1 MRLIS
6 INNLSTENKIANS
19 INSSNGRCIL
29 SSATPL
35 NDYLIS
41 RLNELGIKQIW
52 IDEEQFKDIVYK
64 EPISAETRAK
74 AISAYKITVE
84 KISKNQDINVGA
96 LKDIAKLIV
105 DDIKASGVPV
115 GILNGIYE
123 RDNYL
128 AVHAINTAVISTAIG
143 MNTSYNFGQLCDLC
157 LAGFIHDIC
166 RKDESDDN
174 DSVHTEVGF
183 NIFRKYDML
192 SINSVAVIFQH
203 HEKYNGNGYPRGLKG
218 SNISEFSQIVS
229 IADYFDTYISKDNS
243 LRYEPVYEEVLKD
256 DNQKFSSEIVK
267 AFKMS
272 VQVYLCGTVVKLS
285 DGREGIVVR
294 QNKGKPHKP
303 VIRLL
308 SDTNE
313 EIDLLENLNIKIT
326 EVVL

>member
-6 INNLSTENKIANS
+6 ISNLSLENKIANS

-29 SSATPL
+29 SSNTPL

-64 EPISAETRAK
+64 EAISVETRAK
-74 AISAYKITVE
+74 AMAAYKIT
-84 KISKNQDINVGA
+84 IDNIYKNQYINANA
-96 LKDIAKLIV
+96 LKDVTKLIV
-105 DDIKASGVPV
+105 DDIKASGIPV
-115 GILNGIYE
+115 GILNSIYE
-123 RDNYL
+123 NDNSL
-128 AVHAINTAVISTAIG
+128 AVHAINTAVISVAIG

-174 DSVHTEVGF
+174 DLVHAEVGF

-203 HEKYNGNGYPRGLKG
+203 HERYNGNGHPRGLKG

-229 IADYFDTYISKDNS
+229 IADYFDTCISKDNS
-243 LRYEPVYEEVLKD
+243 LMYEPIYEEILKD
-256 DNQKFSSEIVK
+256 DNQKFNSEVVK
-267 AFKMS
+267 AFKNA
-272 VQVYLCGTVVKLS
+272 VQVYLCGTVVRLS
-285 DGREGIVVR
+285 DGRQGIIIR

-308 SDTNE
+308 SSDSE
-313 EIDLLENLNIKIT
+313 EIDLLENLNLRIT